1 MSDQS
6 RLAAV
11 ARRRLVWLLLETFGV
26 NDVHAMIHRTLSGSD
41 MTLEQVRSIRRSMR
55 RKGFDKKAK
64 PSLAHLH
71 TAPIIIGAPEP
82 IEREPYSQPEPTTI
96 VQIRKRVQCPIP
108 ESFESQMARLRAG
121 ARLVCT
127 PDFRTPPP
135 AFTLG
140 GVGSASL

>member
-1 MSDQS
+1 MSSQS
-6 RLAAV
+6 TLAIA

-26 NDVHAMIHRTLSGSD
+26 NDVHAMLHRSLSGSD
-41 MTLEQVRSIRRSMR
+41 MTLEQVRSIRRTMR
-55 RKGFDKKAK
+55 RKGFDKKPK
-64 PSLAHLH
+64 PSLGHLH
-71 TAPIIIGAPEP
+71 TTPIIVGDAEQPK
-82 IEREPYSQPEPTTI
+82 REPGPQPEPKPIAPT
-96 VQIRKRVQCPIP
+96 VGRAQCPVP